1 MKDGFRS
8 RLYSCMASRTIFRVT
23 PDARRNEMLLEWTI
37 LYRELVSQQRKKR
50 CDAFADPLDG
60 AEWEGFG
67 WLVKWIAR
75 SAARRSQAGD
85 HRGKGTL
92 DEPCRAQ
99 PSAAPLGLPAPSPL
113 GSRCALE

>member
-1 MKDGFRS
+1 
-8 RLYSCMASRTIFRVT
+8 
-23 PDARRNEMLLEWTI
+23 MLLEWTI

-92 DEPCRAQ
+92 DETCRAQ
-99 PSAAPLGLPAPSPL
+99 PSAAPLGLPAPSPH